1 MLFSLWR
8 VVKQKLHNRFCIS
21 ISLTWVIQLSD
32 LGLKNGLY
40 VELNEQTWYFS
51 GKNFCLF
58 TCLAF
63 CIFSLK
69 KHFFAMMP
77 LRRTI
82 FVAGRPGRD
91 SSCFDYVRFCL
102 KFNSVGGHECKPE
115 MKHLLLEQLPPCFV
129 SFSCCTSSQP
139 TCIDQKFFP
148 VWFCS
153 AIFSVHLPWGPAVFC

>member
-1 MLFSLWR
+1 
-8 VVKQKLHNRFCIS
+8 
-21 ISLTWVIQLSD
+21 
-32 LGLKNGLY
+32 
-40 VELNEQTWYFS
+40 
-51 GKNFCLF
+51 
-58 TCLAF
+58 
-63 CIFSLK
+63 
-69 KHFFAMMP
+69 MP

-139 TCIDQKFFP
+139 TCVDQKSSFLFGSAQPFSLSICRGALPCSVSDVSLDHPLACVPSDVNEYLCTLCCMVPVLKEENSRCGFLFP
-148 VWFCS
+148 GLCS
-153 AIFSVHLPWGPAVFC
+153 PLPMTENLIFVTCFMPGGVMNCD